1 MALFGD
7 SVPREFYE
15 DMRQQRDRL
24 AQELS
29 HALAEQSALIEG
41 VLAVKRHDLG
51 MPPAGFTAADPL
63 STLGKKTRAAIEEM
77 SGGLADLRS
86 HHLNWA
92 LTQAMKVEDPENP
105 EFDADLAQRI
115 YDGDPG

>member
-29 HALAEQSALIEG
+29 HAL
-41 VLAVKRHDLG
+41 
-51 MPPAGFTAADPL
+51 
-63 STLGKKTRAAIEEM
+63 
-77 SGGLADLRS
+77 
-86 HHLNWA
+86 
-92 LTQAMKVEDPENP
+92 KVEDPENP